1 MDTMKKEWFS
11 EWFGSPYYPIL
22 YGNRD
27 DSEAQ
32 RFIEKV
38 TAFLNIKPQAKVLDL
53 ACGRGRHALALYLMG
68 FEVRGWDISAESIEK
83 ANMYANPHLQFDVL
97 DMRNHFPEK
106 DFDAIFNLFTSFG
119 YFESLAEN
127 QLVLNNISNA
137 LAQEGKWVLDFFNPH
152 HVRKIL
158 KPFEI
163 KTLQNVDFHIS
174 KSIENGFVHKNI
186 HIVDGDSSFD
196 FAEKVQ
202 LIEKEAFEE
211 MFERANL
218 QVLATWG
225 EYDGTPFDAENSTR
239 LIFIGEKYK

>member
-1 MDTMKKEWFS
+1 MTKEWFS

-27 DSEAQ
+27 ETEAQ
-32 RFIEKV
+32 RFIEHV
-38 TAFLNIKPQAKVLDL
+38 ATHLQLPPQAKVLDL
-53 ACGRGRHALALYLMG
+53 ACGRGRHALALYYLG
-68 FEVRGWDISAESIEK
+68 FEVRGWDISVESISDAQK
-83 ANMYANPHLQFDVL
+83 FANLHLQFDVL
-97 DMRNHFPEK
+97 DMRNAFPENN
-106 DFDAIFNLFTSFG
+106 FDAIFNLFTSFG

-137 LAQEGKWVLDFFNPH
+137 LAKEGKWVLDFLNPH
-152 HVRKIL
+152 YVRKML

-186 HIVDGDSSFD
+186 HIVDGDSTFD

-202 LIEKEAFEE
+202 LIEKEAFED
-211 MFERANL
+211 MFRCANL
-218 QVLATWG
+218 QVLEIWG
-225 EYDGTPFDAENSTR
+225 EYDGTPFDAENSSR
-239 LIFIGEKYK
+239 LIFMGEKYK